1 MSSEVRRNHAQEQKS
16 DSMIIDRGLTLLRGG
31 ARLSRGTI
39 FGALFACLISGCA
52 FLQPP
57 NFDPSPLVAGR
68 LPSPDITVK
77 LPQLGPCTDSPE
89 QALSL
94 DSSKPVT
101 VLVHGCNGSAGRF
114 RSLAQLYAFHGQQ
127 AVCFSYDDRD
137 SLVLSA
143 SQLIA
148 AVGAL
153 AGKMQNREITVI
165 GHSMGGLVARRAME
179 GERRIEWERDGLN
192 VNLVTVS
199 APVSGI
205 AAAKPCGNRVLHWA
219 SLGLVPLSCMAATGD
234 NWHEI
239 TPSSDFIRRPG
250 PLIPPV
256 RRYLK
261 VVTDERGACRRR
273 DAAGTCVESD
283 FIFSLAEQYQPI
295 IDGYPRL
302 ANVEVAAG
310 HVEIVGYKGVAPHQL
325 IAILQQQGLLAATAA
340 EREIA
345 FQLLMAELY

>member
-1 MSSEVRRNHAQEQKS
+1 VSSEVRRNHAQEQKS

-31 ARLSRGTI
+31 ALVPWHDLRSALCQSDFRLCFSAAAKFR
-39 FGALFACLISGCA
+39 S
-52 FLQPP
+52 
-57 NFDPSPLVAGR
+57 SPLVAGR

-239 TPSSDFIRRPG
+239 TLRPI
-250 PLIPPV
+250 LFVVLV
-256 RRYLK
+256 R
-261 VVTDERGACRRR
+261 
-273 DAAGTCVESD
+273 
-283 FIFSLAEQYQPI
+283 
-295 IDGYPRL
+295 
-302 ANVEVAAG
+302 
-310 HVEIVGYKGVAPHQL
+310 
-325 IAILQQQGLLAATAA
+325 
-340 EREIA
+340 
-345 FQLLMAELY
+345 